1 MSITSYGLTQAG
13 GAATLNLDGGTL
25 NINGGGIS
33 VGAFN
38 ARSGVLMNVAA
49 IYVNGTPG
57 LVKSQS
63 VVGNNVLYLSGTNTY
78 AGPTTLNAGALV
90 AASGMSLSATS
101 TGSVTLNG
109 GTWPP
114 AQAAA

>member
-1 MSITSYGLTQAG
+1 MTQAG

-63 VVGNNVLYLSGTNTY
+63 VVGNNVLYLSGPNTY
-78 AGPTTLNAGALV
+78 AGMTTLNAGTLV
-90 AASGMSLSATS
+90 AA
-101 TGSVTLNG
+101 NG
-109 GTWPP
+109 RRVRRP
-114 AQAAA
+114 ARAP